1 MGDIVYLPVRRELT
15 EHGISC
21 DGHAAHQLTAR
32 DYAEYDQYDLLISME
47 DADINNTLRISVATR
62 RGRCTAC
69 STTPTATWYT
79 GHFGRHGRMSR

>member
-47 DADINNTLRISVATR
+47 DADVNNMLRISVATR
-62 RGRCTAC
+62 RGRCTAY

-79 GHFGRHGRMSR
+79 GDFGRHGRMSR

>member
-1 MGDIVYLPVRRELT
+1 MRDIVYLPVRRELT

-21 DGHAAHQLTAR
+21 DGHVAHQLTAR

-47 DADINNTLRISVATR
+47 NADINNMLRISVATR

-69 STTPTATWYT
+69 SITPTVTGYT
-79 GHFGRHGRMSR
+79 GDFGRHGRMSR